1 MQKQTFHLTM
11 VSVLITV
18 LAVTLSGCGSGPTSS
33 QGTGSG
39 VVGGPG
45 GGPAQAGGQSPPN
58 QLTQLG
64 IAAEPSQEQPRGLVL
79 TGFLS
84 SPEASPLGVIGVR
97 VGDKIISCNGQQE
110 RIATRLVAA
119 LDGLQNRGEPV
130 VLVVLRD
137 GKEVRLER
145 TEKLP
150 GAGGGQSLE

>member
-1 MQKQTFHLTM
+1 
-11 VSVLITV
+11 
-18 LAVTLSGCGSGPTSS
+18 
-33 QGTGSG
+33 
-39 VVGGPG
+39 
-45 GGPAQAGGQSPPN
+45 
-58 QLTQLG
+58 
-64 IAAEPSQEQPRGLVL
+64 L

-150 GAGGGQSLE
+150 GAGGG